1 MASIHQPFSMV
12 SKMTEQ
18 TKKQNNKKYKYTK
31 QIIKLAID
39 NGFKHPEIAK
49 KAGLSEKSIAQVSR
63 WKNGEALATERQMQF
78 FINEFEHS
86 LKRKMEHLFYSETE
100 TPNELAYY
108 KIQGEILL
116 SHTLYY
122 RHNTGKKIQ
131 KVGIYRFVIINS
143 DNKFH
148 LLFQKRA
155 GLNENAGIIKYALS
169 SATFSNNE
177 HANWYLKETYKD
189 LTAQELTHQID
200 LIFDEFEKI
209 EYLRSDMAKIMNND
223 GRPLKFIVRQLLL
236 KHGYCSDDIIDL

>member
-18 TKKQNNKKYKYTK
+18 KEKSQKKYRYTK
-31 QIIKLAID
+31 QLIRLAIE
-39 NGFKHPEIAK
+39 NGYTNKDIAK
-49 KAGLSEKSIAQVSR
+49 KAGFSSEGQVSKWR
-63 WKNGEALATERQMQF
+63 NGKAQATERQVQF
-78 FINEFEHS
+78 FINEFEHL

-122 RHNTGKKIQ
+122 RHNIGKKIQ
-131 KVGIYRFVIINS
+131 KIGIYRFVIINS

-189 LTAQELTHQID
+189 LTAQELTHQIHF
-200 LIFDEFEKI
+200 IFDEFEKI
-209 EYLRSDMAKIMNND
+209 EYLCSDMEKIMNND

>member
-1 MASIHQPFSMV
+1 MV

-100 TPNELAYY
+100 TQHEFTYH
-108 KIQGEILL
+108 KIKGEILL
-116 SHTLYY
+116 THTLYY
-122 RHNTGKKIQ
+122 RRDIGKSNK
-131 KVGIYRFVIINS
+131 KSGIYRYIIINS
-143 DNKFH
+143 DNVFH
-148 LLFQKRA
+148 LLKQKKV
-155 GLNENAGIIKYALS
+155 GLNIDG
-169 SATFSNNE
+169 SNYREISDKPQFCSNE
-177 HANWYLKETYKD
+177 QANWYLVETYKHLSPQD
-189 LTAQELTHQID
+189 LVDSID
-200 LIFDEFEKI
+200 SIVATYCNSKS
-209 EYLRSDMAKIMNND
+209 YLCNIIYKEAL
-223 GRPLKFIVRQLLL
+223 PLKFIVRQFLL
-236 KHGYCSDDIIDL
+236 KNGHALNDIVDL

>member
-1 MASIHQPFSMV
+1 
-12 SKMTEQ
+12 MTEQ
-18 TKKQNNKKYKYTK
+18 KEKNSKKYPFTK
-31 QIIKLAID
+31 QLIRLAIE
-39 NGFKHPEIAK
+39 NGYTNQRIAVEAGFKPTSTAV
-49 KAGLSEKSIAQVSR
+49 VSR
-63 WKNGEALATERQMQF
+63 WRNGKALATERQMQF
-78 FINEFEHS
+78 FINEFEHL
-86 LKRKMEHLFYSETE
+86 LKRKMEHLFYGETE

-148 LLFQKRA
+148 LLYQKRA
-155 GLNENAGIIKYALS
+155 GLNENAGTIKYALS

-200 LIFDEFEKI
+200 LIFDKFEKI
-209 EYLRSDMAKIMNND
+209 EYLRPDMVKIMNDD

-236 KHGYCSDDIIDL
+236 KHGYYSDDIIDL